1 VPLWTTTNK
10 LLTSLLQSLRDDP
23 LPEGAD
29 RGKAALLVRRV
40 LHDRL
45 RRRGGAAE

>member
-1 VPLWTTTNK
+1 M
-10 LLTSLLQSLRDDP
+10 QSLRDEP
-23 LPEGAD
+23 LPDDAD

-45 RRRGGAAE
+45 RRREQ